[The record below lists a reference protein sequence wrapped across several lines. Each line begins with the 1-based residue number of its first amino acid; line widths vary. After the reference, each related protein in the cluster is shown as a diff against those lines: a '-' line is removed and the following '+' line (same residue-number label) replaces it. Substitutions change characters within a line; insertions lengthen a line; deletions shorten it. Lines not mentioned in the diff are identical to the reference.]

1 MNLAPPGPARVGA
14 ALAFLLG
21 AVRLGAADF
30 QIVDAAEFARCAPAG
45 AQVTKLAGGFQFVE
59 GPVWLPA
66 AGVLVFSDIRQNE
79 MKQWSPAAGVATFR
93 APSFHANGNTLDR
106 AGRLLTCEHSG
117 RRVSRLEHD
126 GTLRTVVDA
135 FEGRRFNSPNDI
147 VERSDGTLYF
157 TDPTYGLKT
166 DPATKQRV
174 GQEQP
179 GQFVFRHDPRTGRTD
194 ALVRDFVQPNGLAFS
209 PDERVLYV
217 ADTGAPRHIRRFAVA
232 ADGSLSGG
240 EVFYAMDAGVPDGL
254 RVDAAGRVWTSARD
268 GVHILAPSGALIGKI
283 LVPESPANLCFGG
296 LDGKTLFITARTS
309 LYAIDVAVT
318 GEAR

>member
-1 MNLAPPGPARVGA
+1 MKPRHPGRSRACG
-14 ALAFLLG
+14 ALALLLV
-21 AVRLGAADF
+21 ATRVGAADF
-30 QIVDAAEFARCAPAG
+30 QVVDAAEFARCVPAG

-117 RRVSRLEHD
+117 RRVSRLEQD
-126 GTLRTVVDA
+126 GTLRTIVDA
-135 FEGRRFNSPNDI
+135 FEDRRLNSPNDI

-157 TDPTYGLKT
+157 TDPTYGLPT
-166 DPATKQRV
+166 DPATKRRI

-209 PDERVLYV
+209 PDEKVLYV
-217 ADTGAPRHIRRFAVA
+217 ADSGAPRHIRRFAVA

-268 GVHILAPSGALIGKI
+268 GVHIVAPSGALIGKI

-296 LDGKTLFITARTS
+296 PDGMTLFITARTS

-318 GEAR
+318 GAAR